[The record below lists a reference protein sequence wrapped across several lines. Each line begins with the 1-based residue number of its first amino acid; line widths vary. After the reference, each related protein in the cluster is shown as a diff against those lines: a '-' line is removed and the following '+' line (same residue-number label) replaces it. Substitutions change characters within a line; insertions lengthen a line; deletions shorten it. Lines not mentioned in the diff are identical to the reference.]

1 MVSHLEVTLAINAPL
16 LEKSGTNKTI
26 VINSADNKS
35 DSEWTVTL
43 TRLDS
48 ALLVSVK
55 RTSSS
60 ENKIL
65 TPFKSWHIIPRS
77 EANPILSILVDEQ
90 QLQSHHH
97 PIHGKVD
104 AEKVTGVHNYDFDI
118 VLSADKGLIR
128 RTAPTHC
135 NHKELIALLLKD
147 VTLTNVCFTIPSI
160 AEGQSITCLWAHRSA
175 FSSHKKFL
183 ELIAKGDE
191 VIQDKNNTECAMTA
205 QDLAVVI
212 AKGGSTPVRVD
223 KVAMSTFCVLLY
235 YIYMGVVNLKLHT
248 CQVFSGCQSIR
259 GCPVD
264 GPSFSIFT
272 LSDIEGEEGQDGVP
286 FHLDVKW
293 EDLMEAADVY
303 EISDLKRLCR
313 RGIIKGLDK
322 TNAVDILFGK
332 TGRDPEIKQAAVE
345 YIVENLDAIFEET
358 GDPFDRHR
366 QHPEHH
372 SLLVKL
378 MRLKAKQTC

>member
-1 MVSHLEVTLAINAPL
+1 MFTPSMVSHHEVTLAINAPL

-26 VINSADNKS
+26 AIDSANKKT

-55 RTSSS
+55 RTCPSN
-60 ENKIL
+60 NKVS

-77 EANPILSILVDEQ
+77 EFDPILSIPVDEQ

-97 PIHGKVD
+97 PVHGKVD
-104 AEKVTGVHNYDFDI
+104 AEKVVGVHNYDFDI
-118 VLSADKGLIR
+118 VLSTDKALVR
-128 RTAPTHC
+128 KPVSTHC
-135 NHKELIALLLKD
+135 KHKDLIALLLKD
-147 VTLTNVCFTIPSI
+147 ITLTD
-160 AEGQSITCLWAHRSA
+160 
-175 FSSHKKFL
+175 KFL
-183 ELIAKGDE
+183 ELIAEGDKI
-191 VIQDKNNTECAMTA
+191 VQDKDSTDCAMTA
-205 QDLAVVI
+205 QDLTFVVS
-212 AKGGSTPVRVD
+212 KGGSTPVRVD

-235 YIYMGVVNLKLHT
+235 YIYMNEVNLKLDT

-264 GPSFSIFT
+264 GPPFSIVT
-272 LSDIEGEEGQDGVP
+272 LSDIGGEEGQDGVP
-286 FHLDVKW
+286 YLLDVKW

-322 TNAVDILFGK
+322 TNAVDILFDK
-332 TGRDPEIKQAAVE
+332 TGRDPEIKLAAIE
-345 YIVENLDAIFEET
+345 YIVENMDAIFEEA

-366 QHPEHH
+366 QHPEYH
-372 SLLVKL
+372 SLMVSL
-378 MRLKAKQTC
+378 MRLKAKQAC